1 MSLDLTTLLQE
12 VYNREG
18 SDLHLVVGQPP
29 VFRIDGVLT
38 PREEGPILDNEMLTA
53 MLMPHLSEQFQVQLE
68 AGQDVL
74 TTLHQSHEISNEGN
88 VVFRKK
94 NGGFRQGDG
103 VFRML
108 VFHEQG
114 RLGAAIRVVP
124 TWVPTLEA
132 LGLTE
137 DTLPSS
143 MGQSVLHT
151 LTKSQRGLI
160 LIVGNTGSGKST
172 LAAAMIEEINQ
183 TRAERILTIEQPI
196 EYVFHSK
203 KSIITQRTVGEDVSD
218 FPTALRSALRSDP
231 DVIFV
236 GQSVD
241 IETVALSLGIANT
254 GHLVFSVLHVDSVS
268 EAIQRIIESFP
279 PGPQQETTRRL
290 LSRNL
295 VAIIAQKLVPR
306 IEQRGRVAVH
316 EILVATPRIKQM
328 ILDGAQDFTVGIEA
342 ERHIGMQTMDDAVV
356 ACYQRGAI
364 AYEMALSHLSDKGRI
379 SAPPA

>member
-1 MSLDLTTLLQE
+1 
-12 VYNREG
+12 
-18 SDLHLVVGQPP
+18 
-29 VFRIDGVLT
+29 
-38 PREEGPILDNEMLTA
+38 
-53 MLMPHLSEQFQVQLE
+53 
-68 AGQDVL
+68 
-74 TTLHQSHEISNEGN
+74 
-88 VVFRKK
+88 
-94 NGGFRQGDG
+94 
-103 VFRML
+103 
-108 VFHEQG
+108 
-114 RLGAAIRVVP
+114 
-124 TWVPTLEA
+124 
-132 LGLTE
+132 
-137 DTLPSS
+137 
-143 MGQSVLHT
+143 
-151 LTKSQRGLI
+151 
-160 LIVGNTGSGKST
+160 
-172 LAAAMIEEINQ
+172 MIEEINQ

-241 IETVALSLGIANT
+241 IETLALSLGVANT

-268 EAIQRIIESFP
+268 EAIQRIVESFP

-306 IEQRGRVAVH
+306 IEQRGRVALH
-316 EILVATPRIKQM
+316 EILIATPRIKQM

-364 AYEMALSHLSDKGRI
+364 SYEMALSHLSEKERI
-379 SAPPA
+379 SALPA